1 MQSHLPCTLPLALL
15 NDGMGRINIT
25 DQISE
30 SIASS
35 AASMALEEAR
45 AEVEVKRLK
54 TEMYA

>member
-45 AEVEVKRLK
+45 AEVKRLK